1 MTPEI
6 PPMPETLNRAVAGLV
21 EAWSI
26 AGWRRNVASA
36 ARLPLSEALKARRS
50 REREA
55 LEAAAYLV
63 AEWSVA
69 FAGSSACDTIWR
81 CLRKRGSGAVAP
93 IVPRMDVAPHDGG
106 SGRRLRV
113 ESALSFDLS
122 PDGDDGG
129 FIHGLWIERVDVA
142 GCWKL
147 RSAGN
152 LAHEVH
158 PDVLLAAGEAVRT
171 GALWTTI
178 ERFVRTEQDRLRN
191 G

>member
-1 MTPEI
+1 MTPKI
-6 PPMPETLNRAVAGLV
+6 PSVPETLDRAVAGLA
-21 EAWSI
+21 EAWGI
-26 AGWRRNVASA
+26 DQRRRDVAAA
-36 ARLPLSEALKARRS
+36 ARPGFIAALKARRS

-55 LEAAAYLV
+55 LEAAAAIV
-63 AEWSVA
+63 AAWGAA
-69 FAGSSACDTIWR
+69 FAGTSACDCIWR
-81 CLRKRGSGAVAP
+81 CLRKRDSRAVVP
-93 IVPRMDVAPHDGG
+93 IVPRMEVARHDD
-106 SGRRLRV
+106 GRGRLLRV

-129 FIHGLWIERVDVA
+129 FIHGLWIEGVDAA

-147 RSAGN
+147 QSAGN

-158 PDVLLAAGEAVRT
+158 PDVLLDAGEAVRT
-171 GALWTTI
+171 GAVWTTI